1 MLSGLASNKK
11 KGKDRHRKLSTDF
24 HIYTIA
30 QAHIHREIKNKVKDT
45 ERKEKGMNGGR
56 EKKGGS
62 RVRLGT
68 KEGKG

>member
-30 QAHIHREIKNKVKDT
+30 QAHIHREIKNKIKDT
-45 ERKEKGMNGGR
+45 EKKEKGMDGGGKRR
-56 EKKGGS
+56 EG
-62 RVRLGT
+62 V
-68 KEGKG
+68 E